1 LKPANNRETGKET
14 EIHSWGRWKG
24 TEERKSNKLAA
35 GTATTTTTTTTI
47 LTIAKT
53 TIIITRTTT
62 KTTSAVRTATE
73 VYLCPRPLFT

>member
-24 TEERKSNKLAA
+24 TGERKSNKLAA
-35 GTATTTTTTTTI
+35 GTATTTTTTTI

-62 KTTSAVRTATE
+62 TTTSAVRTATE

>member
-24 TEERKSNKLAA
+24 TGERKSNKLAA
-35 GTATTTTTTTTI
+35 GTATTTTTI

-62 KTTSAVRTATE
+62 KTKTSAVRTATE

>member
-24 TEERKSNKLAA
+24 TGERKSNKLAA
-35 GTATTTTTTTTI
+35 GTATTTTTI

>member
-14 EIHSWGRWKG
+14 AIHSWGRWKG

-35 GTATTTTTTTTI
+35 GTATTTTTI
-47 LTIAKT
+47 LTRAKT

-62 KTTSAVRTATE
+62 TTTSAVRTATE